1 MIQFDRRLLRNF
13 DLTSFALVIV
23 LGLLGIAFVFS
34 ATYKPED
41 PYSLFFKKQALG
53 FAIGIVVY
61 ILFCLID
68 HRTLMRICF
77 FSYLAMIPLLVF
89 TILKGSISMGGQ
101 RWVSLGFFKF
111 QPSEPTKLLFTAFC
125 AYYFYAYKDLTNPTK
140 KNFWP
145 ILIIL
150 GISFIL
156 ILKQP
161 DLGTALVLAFSGVTM
176 LWFAGMPRSY
186 LIYGACAA
194 FILAPIG
201 WHVLKEYQ
209 KQRIAVF
216 LGYGDVRKERYQI
229 EQARIAI
236 GSGGIIGKGFL
247 KGTQNKLLFL
257 PESRTDF
264 IFAVICEEVGF
275 LGTLLIIA
283 LYVALFFRMIL
294 LIMTLTS
301 PYDQLLALGIISPV
315 IISAIINMFMVLGLL
330 PIVGIPLPL
339 MSYGLSNLLVTF
351 ASLGWFN
358 GIIMRRGISR

>member
-1 MIQFDRRLLRNF
+1 MPQIDRRLLRNF
-13 DLTSFALVIV
+13 DWTSFAIV
-23 LGLLGIAFVFS
+23 VTLGLLGIAFVFS

-41 PYSLFFKKQALG
+41 PYSIFFKKQALG
-53 FAIGIVVY
+53 FAAGILVY
-61 ILFCLID
+61 FVLCFID
-68 HRTLMRICF
+68 YRTLMRGCF
-77 FSYLAMIPLLVF
+77 FGYMAMIPLLVF
-89 TILKGSISMGGQ
+89 TILKGSVSMGGQ
-101 RWVSLGFFKF
+101 RWVNLGFFKF

-125 AYYFYAYKDLTNPTK
+125 AYYFYVYKDSLTTTK

-161 DLGTALVLAFSGVTM
+161 DLGTALVLAFSGMVM
-176 LWFAGMPRSY
+176 LWFAGLPRSFF
-186 LIYGACAA
+186 IYGACAA
-194 FILAPIG
+194 LILAPVG
-201 WHVLKEYQ
+201 WRVLKDYQ
-209 KQRIAVF
+209 KRRIEVF

-236 GSGGIIGKGFL
+236 GSGGFFGKGFL
-247 KGTQNKLLFL
+247 HGTQNKLLFL

-264 IFAVICEEVGF
+264 IFAVIGEEIGF
-275 LGTLLIIA
+275 LGTLFILA
-283 LYVALFFRMIL
+283 LYIMLFFRMIL

-301 PYDQLLALGIISPV
+301 PYDQLLALGIISPI
-315 IISAIINMFMVLGLL
+315 IISTIINTAMVLGLA
-330 PIVGIPLPL
+330 PVVGIPLPL

-358 GIIMRRGISR
+358 GIIMRRGIVR